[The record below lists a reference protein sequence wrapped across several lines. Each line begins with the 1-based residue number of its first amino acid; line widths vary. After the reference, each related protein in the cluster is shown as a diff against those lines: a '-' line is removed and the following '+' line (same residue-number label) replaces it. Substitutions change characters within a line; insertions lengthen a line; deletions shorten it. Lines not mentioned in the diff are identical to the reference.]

1 MTYTFQFG
9 VIFDRFPELLWG
21 SLLTLELAFAGFW
34 LGLPIALAMATM
46 RTSHSPLLR
55 RLSGAYVIFLTNT
68 PVLVHIYFLYYGLP
82 EMGIVLDKHVA
93 VVIGLITATSAYG
106 CEILRAGFASV
117 RRAEIEAAETLG
129 FSRGQQIWHV
139 IVPHIMRT
147 VYPALANYFIILTLS
162 TSMAM
167 IFGVNELLGTAYNI
181 ASDNYRHIEAFTVA
195 AGIYIVITFAATL
208 SLALIGQWVFHVK
221 GKIF

>member
-1 MTYTFQFG
+1 MNYHFQFG
-9 VIFDRFPELLWG
+9 VILDRLPELLG
-21 SLLTLELAFAGFW
+21 ASVLTLELAFAGFW
-34 LGLPIALAMATM
+34 LGMPIALLMATL
-46 RTSHSPLLR
+46 RTGGSRLGR
-55 RLSGAYVIFLTNT
+55 ALSGAYVTFLTNT

-82 EMGIVLDKHVA
+82 EMGIVMDKHVA
-93 VVIGLITATSAYG
+93 VIIGLITATSAYG

-117 RRAEIEAAETLG
+117 RVTEIEAATTLG
-129 FSRGQQIWHV
+129 FTRAQQIWHV

-181 ASDNYRHIEAFTVA
+181 ASENYRHIEAFTVA

-208 SLALIGQWVFHVK
+208 SLALIGRWVFHVK
-221 GKIF
+221 ARIF

>member
-1 MTYTFQFG
+1 MNYTFQFG
-9 VIFDRFPELLWG
+9 VILDRLPELLWA
-21 SLLTLELAFAGFW
+21 SVLTLELAFAGFW
-34 LGLPIALAMATM
+34 LGLPIALLMATM
-46 RTSHSPLLR
+46 RTSGSR
-55 RLSGAYVIFLTNT
+55 VARGVSGAYVTFLTNT

-82 EMGIVLDKHVA
+82 EMGILLDKHVA
-93 VVIGLITATSAYG
+93 VLIGLVTATSAYG

-117 RRAEIEAAETLG
+117 RVTEIEAASTLG
-129 FSRGQQIWHV
+129 FTRGQQIWHV

-181 ASDNYRHIEAFTVA
+181 ASENYRHIEAFTVA
-195 AGIYIVITFAATL
+195 AGIYVVITFVATL
-208 SLALIGQWVFHVK
+208 SLALIGRWVFHVK
-221 GKIF
+221 ARIF

>member
-1 MTYTFQFG
+1 MHYTFQFG
-9 VIFDRFPELLWG
+9 VILDRLPELLWG
-21 SLLTLELAFAGFW
+21 AVLTLELAFAGFW
-34 LGLPIALAMATM
+34 LGLPIALMLAAM
-46 RTSHSPLLR
+46 RTSASR
-55 RLSGAYVIFLTNT
+55 FARGFSGAYVTFLINT

-82 EMGIVLDKHVA
+82 EVGILLDKHVA

-117 RRAEIEAAETLG
+117 RATEIEAASTMG
-129 FSRGQQIWHV
+129 FSRAQQIWHV

-167 IFGVNELLGTAYNI
+167 IFGVNELLGTAYNL
-181 ASDNYRHIEAFTVA
+181 ASENYRHIEAFTVA
-195 AGIYIVITFAATL
+195 AGIYIVITFVATL
-208 SLALIGQWVFHVK
+208 SLALIGRWVFHVRAR
-221 GKIF
+221 IF

>member
-1 MTYTFQFG
+1 MNYHFQFG
-9 VIFDRFPELLWG
+9 VILDRLPELLG
-21 SLLTLELAFAGFW
+21 ASVLTLELAFAGFW
-34 LGLPIALAMATM
+34 LGMPIALMLAAM
-46 RTSHSPLLR
+46 RTGGNR
-55 RLSGAYVIFLTNT
+55 VARGISGAYVTFLTNT

-82 EMGIVLDKHVA
+82 EMGIVMDKHVA
-93 VVIGLITATSAYG
+93 VIIGLITATSAYG

-117 RRAEIEAAETLG
+117 RVTEIEAAATLG
-129 FSRGQQIWHV
+129 FTRAQQIWHV

-181 ASDNYRHIEAFTVA
+181 ASENYRHIEAFTVA
-195 AGIYIVITFAATL
+195 AGIYVVITFAATL
-208 SLALIGQWVFHVK
+208 SLALIGRWVFHVK
-221 GKIF
+221 ARIF